1 MTAIGWH
8 DNQESWWTEAKAS
21 MREAL
26 QSRAVLATA
35 IVCGTFIA
43 LALLLVLGWLIYAQ
57 RDATLILSLVS
68 ILLNALVYSRLRR
81 VEQQT
86 NGHTTR
92 LMDAALKDRE

>member
-1 MTAIGWH
+1 
-8 DNQESWWTEAKAS
+8 

-26 QSRAVLATA
+26 QSRAVLAVA
-35 IVCGTFIA
+35 IVCGTVVA

-57 RDATLILSLVS
+57 RDATVILSLVS
-68 ILLNALVYSRLRR
+68 ILLNALVYGRLRK

-92 LMDAALKDRE
+92 LMDAALKDK